1 MMRCSI
7 TGVSWLATTAAFA
20 TAQSVEP
27 PTLVSTQYGP
37 VYTENITDS
46 GVYVYK
52 GIPFAAPPVGD
63 LRWRSP
69 VVPTPWTDALNASE
83 VLTHCYF
90 SFNGTFNPPSTPSE
104 DCLYLNVWTNAVATN
119 GSLPV
124 MVWIHGGGF
133 ETDSATSY
141 RYDGTLFA
149 EQEVVFVSLNYRL
162 GNLGFLARPDLDA
175 EEPDKN
181 SGNFGLQDMIFA
193 LSWVRNNIANF
204 GGDPNNV
211 LAFGESAGGHALGLL
226 MASPL
231 AQGLFDKVIMES
243 GTWWDS
249 EHGSLATF
257 EESRKRG
264 VVWGDLFGLGST
276 ADDLRALPVEL
287 VVKSSP
293 WIPLTDPG
301 FTAFAPSID
310 SYVIPQAPASI
321 FAAGQQMQVPMLAG
335 WNAREDTIFQSRALG
350 HLTAV
355 TFDANR
361 DKLFTIPNRNATNTT
376 AEAAKL
382 YSADSP
388 TTAESAAYLLVADL
402 VIAEQTW
409 EAAYLHSQTSSS
421 LPTYVYH
428 FTYTSDYN
436 PIAGHSTEL
445 EFLFRTF
452 YPEPEVDDLTY
463 SNIPD
468 ANDYAMGEKMMTY
481 WTNFA
486 KTSNPNLPTSDLDL
500 PEWPLYNATANLL
513 LELGNTVQVR
523 ENVEFD
529 RFRFIQSLRDD
540 GVLPPSWRTIFA

>member
-1 MMRCSI
+1 MRSSTTAI
-7 TGVSWLATTAAFA
+7 SWLAATAASA
-20 TAQSVEP
+20 TAQSIEST
-27 PTLVSTQYGP
+27 TLVSTQYGP

-69 VVPTPWTDALNASE
+69 ATPTPWTNAFNASE
-83 VLTHCYF
+83 ALTHCYF
-90 SFNGTFNPPSTPSE
+90 AFTGPFTPPSTPSE
-104 DCLYLNVWTNAVATN
+104 DCLYLNVWTSAVTTKR
-119 GSLPV
+119 SLPV

-149 EQEVVFVSLNYRL
+149 EQEVVFVSINYRL

-175 EEPDKN
+175 EDPDKN
-181 SGNFGLQDMIFA
+181 SGNFGLQDMVFA
-193 LSWVRNNIANF
+193 LSWVKNNIANF
-204 GGDPNNV
+204 GGDPSNV

-226 MASPL
+226 MTSPL

-257 EESRKRG
+257 NESRTRG
-264 VVWGDLFGLGST
+264 VSWGNLFGIGST
-276 ADDLRALPVEL
+276 ANDLRALPVEQ

-293 WIPLTDPG
+293 WNPLTDPG
-301 FTAFAPSID
+301 FTAFAPNID
-310 SYVIPQAPASI
+310 NYVTLQAPAAV
-321 FAAGQQMQVPMLAG
+321 FAAGQQMKVPMLAG
-335 WNAREDTIFQSRALG
+335 WNAREDTIFQSRALE
-350 HLTAV
+350 HITAV
-355 TFDANR
+355 TFDVNR
-361 DKLFTIPNRNATNTT
+361 NNFFTIPGQNETNTK
-376 AEAAKL
+376 AEAAKS
-382 YSADSP
+382 YAADSP
-388 TTAESAAYLLVADL
+388 ATAESAAYLLVADL

-409 EAAYLHSQTSSS
+409 EAAYLHSQTSGS

-428 FTYTSDYN
+428 FTYTSAYN

-452 YPEPEVDDLTY
+452 YPEPEVDNLTY
-463 SNIPD
+463 SNTPD
-468 ANDYAMGEKMMTY
+468 ANDYEIGEKMMTY

-486 KTSNPNLPTSDLDL
+486 KTSNPNLPASDLNL
-500 PEWPLYNATANLL
+500 PEWPLYNGTANLL
-513 LELGNTVQVR
+513 LELGNTVQAT
-523 ENVEFD
+523 ENTEIG
-529 RFRFIQSLRDD
+529 RFRFIQSLRED
-540 GVLPPSWRTIFA
+540 GVLPPSWRTAN

>member
-1 MMRCSI
+1 MRSSASAIC
-7 TGVSWLATTAAFA
+7 WLAA
-20 TAQSVEP
+20 TAIFTSGGSTESK
-27 PTLVSTQYGP
+27 TLVLTQYGP
-37 VYTENITDS
+37 IYTENITDS

-52 GIPFAAPPVGD
+52 GIPFAAPPVGE

-69 VVPTPWTDALNASE
+69 VAPTPWTDAFNASE
-83 VLTHCYF
+83 ALRHCYF
-90 SFNGTFNPPSTPSE
+90 AFTGPFNPPSTPSE
-104 DCLYLNVWTNAVATN
+104 DCLYLNVWTSAVVNN

-133 ETDSATSY
+133 ETDAATSY

-149 EQEVVFVSLNYRL
+149 EQEVVFVSFNYRL
-162 GNLGFLARPDLDA
+162 GNLGYLARPDLDA
-175 EEPDKN
+175 EDPHKN

-193 LSWVRNNIANF
+193 LSWVKNNIANF
-204 GGDPNNV
+204 GGDPDNV

-231 AQGLFDKVIMES
+231 AQGLFNKVIMES

-257 EESRKRG
+257 NESRKRG
-264 VVWGDLFGLGST
+264 LVWGDLFGVGST
-276 ADDLRALPVEL
+276 ADDLRSLSVEL

-293 WIPLTDPG
+293 WVPLTDPG

-310 SYVIPQAPASI
+310 NYVITKAPGTV
-321 FAAGQQMQVPMLAG
+321 FAAGQQMKVPMIAG

-350 HLTAV
+350 HLTAA
-355 TFDANR
+355 TFDVNR
-361 DKLFTIPNRNATNTT
+361 DNFFTIRGPNTTNTI
-376 AEAAKL
+376 AGAAKF
-382 YSADSP
+382 YAADSP
-388 TTAESAAYLLVADL
+388 ATAESAAYLLVADL

-409 EAAYLHSQTSSS
+409 EAAYLHSQLSGS

-428 FTYTSDYN
+428 FTYTSAYN

-452 YPEPEVDDLTY
+452 YPEPEVDNLPY
-463 SNIPD
+463 SNTPD
-468 ANDYAMGEKMMTY
+468 ADDYEIGEKMMTY

-486 KTSNPNLPTSDLDL
+486 KTSNPNLPASNLDL
-500 PEWPLYNATANLL
+500 PEWPLYNGTANLL
-513 LELGNTVQVR
+513 LELGNTVR
-523 ENVEFD
+523 PTRNTEFD
-529 RFRFIQSLRDD
+529 RFWFIRSLRDN
-540 GVLPPSWRTIFA
+540 GVLPPSWRTTFI